1 MVSSRTD
8 HQRKKQNLANERT
21 EILKI
26 SIAFIFFIF
35 STNKQGRQNSEYK
48 GFGQRVNVLFFLNV
62 KWRHNDSQLENISI
76 TNSTTIID
84 NHNA

>member
-1 MVSSRTD
+1 MVSSRTE

-26 SIAFIFFIF
+26 STAFIFFIV
-35 STNKQGRQNSEYK
+35 STKKQGKKNSEYK
-48 GFGQRVNVLFFLNV
+48 RFGQRVNVLFFLNI

-76 TNSTTIID
+76 TNSTAIID
-84 NHNA
+84 NQDA